1 MNKYTF
7 LGIVLTVLVALFSLH
22 YATNLI
28 GNGTLRAALI
38 FCLILVLVLRKK
50 LNITFSPTSKTKK
63 KIVKTVEIDRFFRAW
78 LCSTRKVARN
88 CHFTQRCQF
97 LMISEHSTSFF
108 DVA

>member
-7 LGIVLTVLVALFSLH
+7 LGIVLTVLVVLFSLH

-28 GNGTLRAALI
+28 GDGALRAALI

-63 KIVKTVEIDRFFRAW
+63 R
-78 LCSTRKVARN
+78 L
-88 CHFTQRCQF
+88 
-97 LMISEHSTSFF
+97 
-108 DVA
+108 